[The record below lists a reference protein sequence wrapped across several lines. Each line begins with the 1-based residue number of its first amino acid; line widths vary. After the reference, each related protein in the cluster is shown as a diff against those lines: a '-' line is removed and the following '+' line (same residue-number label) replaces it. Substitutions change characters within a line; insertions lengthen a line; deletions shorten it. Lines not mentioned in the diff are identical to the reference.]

1 MTIAIYIDSC
11 AWNYLHDRAIDL
23 ATELPS
29 DIYTLHL
36 TREVEIELEA
46 IPNGGKKEALK
57 AYIFASIER
66 CSIKTASV
74 FGFQTLESDGLP
86 SKAQVYGGF
95 GQGTFQSDADRKFYA
110 LPEVKCQLRGKS
122 SRKTGL
128 SNNQADASLAARS
141 FGAFVLTND
150 EKPGPLKLAANKGGK
165 IVYLAEEVD
174 KSGLTLGEYMSRLRQ
189 SIE

>member
-36 TREVEIELEA
+36 TREAEIEIEA

-66 CSIKTASV
+66 SSIKTASV
-74 FGFQTLESDGLP
+74 FGFQTLDLTACPQKPKFTADSDRARFNPTQIENFMHCQRL
-86 SKAQVYGGF
+86 SASYAEKLTQ
-95 GQGTFQSDADRKFYA
+95 DRV
-110 LPEVKCQLRGKS
+110 E
-122 SRKTGL
+122 
-128 SNNQADASLAARS
+128 
-141 FGAFVLTND
+141 
-150 EKPGPLKLAANKGGK
+150 
-165 IVYLAEEVD
+165 
-174 KSGLTLGEYMSRLRQ
+174 
-189 SIE
+189 